1 MLLKRVVIKR
11 GIIEDF
17 TNPITKTIMFR
28 RVPGINKCYDFN
40 PGHDEED
47 WEEDYG
53 KPYEPDPK
61 CKYRDNCTLRYTC
74 RKINNDPKYYSFKGE
89 YIPTV

>member
-1 MLLKRVVIKR
+1 MLLKKVVIRK
-11 GIIEDF
+11 IIDDF
-17 TNPITKTIMFR
+17 TDITKKIIVFR

-47 WEEDYG
+47 YG
-53 KPYEPDPK
+53 KPYEPDPR

-74 RKINNDPKYYSFKGE
+74 RKINNDPRYFSFKDE